1 LKLPNTIR
9 GCHELIL
16 KQQVLIEQLLVRVSA
31 LEEQS
36 KKTSKNS
43 NKPPSSDGL
52 KKQPAFPRKK
62 GNKRGGQIGHK
73 GRKLDFTA
81 NADEI
86 KKLYSERCT
95 CGHSL
100 DKTKALLAEIRQEFD
115 IPVPKLYVT
124 EYQKMAISCNCCGKM
139 NYGSFPEHIKAS
151 TQYGVGV
158 KSLTVLLNSGFAL
171 PIKKVKMLF
180 TELFG
185 YAINESTIVNN
196 TILCSKKLART
207 EELIKEKLNNSEV
220 GHSDETGVRVAG
232 KLHWL
237 HVFSNLFFTYLFVH
251 PKRGKDALN
260 DDVSILPTY
269 SQKGGWVVHD
279 CWSSYFNFKGIKH
292 ALCGAHILREL
303 YALSENGTVWA
314 KWFDRY
320 FRTLLHLIKQNDG
333 ILTEKQQDLSRN
345 LGDKALELFKK
356 ICNHANKIEPLPEPI
371 AGKRG
376 RPKATKA
383 RNLLNRLM
391 KHQDAVLAFAFYKE
405 VPFTNNLAERD
416 LRPIKTKQKV
426 AGSFRTIE
434 GAQRHARIYGFI
446 SSVRKNQLNIFKE
459 LNNIFKG
466 TNTAF

>member
-1 LKLPNTIR
+1 MKLPNTIAA
-9 GCHELIL
+9 CHELIF
-16 KQQVLIEQLLVRVSA
+16 KQQALIEQLIVRVSA
-31 LEEQS
+31 LEEQN

-52 KKQPAFPRKK
+52 RKQPAFPRKK
-62 GNKRGGQIGHK
+62 GNKQGGQIGHK
-73 GRKLDFTA
+73 GRKLDFTPDP
-81 NADEI
+81 DET

-95 CGHSL
+95 CGHNL

-115 IPVPKLYVT
+115 IPEPKLYVT
-124 EYQKMAISCNCCGKM
+124 EYQKMAINCTCCGKT
-139 NYGSFPEHIKAS
+139 NYGSFPKHIKAS

-158 KSLTVLLNSGFAL
+158 KSLTVLLNSGFAV

-196 TILCSKKLART
+196 TILCSEKLAPT
-207 EELIKEKLNNSEV
+207 EKLIKENLNNSNV

-260 DDVSILPTY
+260 DEVSILPTY
-269 SQKGGWVVHD
+269 AEKGGWLVHD

-303 YALSENGTVWA
+303 YALNQNGTIWA

-320 FRTLLHLIKQNDG
+320 FRTLLHLTKQNDG
-333 ILTEKQQDLSRN
+333 ILTERQQ
-345 LGDKALELFKK
+345 DKALELFKK
-356 ICNHANKIEPLPEPI
+356 ICNHANKIEPLPERV

-376 RPKATKA
+376 KPKATKA
-383 RNLLNRLM
+383 RNLLNRLI

-434 GAQRHARIYGFI
+434 GAHRHARIYSFI

-459 LNNIFKG
+459 LNNVFKDR
-466 TNTAF
+466 NIVFQ

>member
-1 LKLPNTIR
+1 MKLPITIK

-16 KQQVLIEQLLVRVSA
+16 KQQVLIEQLIVRVSA
-31 LEEQS
+31 LEEQN

-62 GNKRGGQIGHK
+62 GKKRGGQIGHK
-73 GRKLDFTA
+73 GKKLDFTSHP
-81 NADEI
+81 DET

-95 CGHSL
+95 CGHTL
-100 DKTKALLAEIRQEFD
+100 DKTKALLSEIRQEFD

-124 EYQKMAISCNCCGKM
+124 EYQKMAMSCSCCGKM
-139 NYGSFPEHIKAS
+139 NYGTFPEHIKAS
-151 TQYGVGV
+151 TQYGAGV

-196 TILCSKKLART
+196 TILCSKQLEPI
-207 EELIKEKLNNSEV
+207 EELIKNKLQNSEV

-260 DDVSILPTY
+260 DSVSILPTY
-269 SQKGGWVVHD
+269 SLKGGWVVHD

-303 YALSENGTVWA
+303 YALNENGTIWA

-320 FRTLLHLIKQNDG
+320 FRTLLHLTKQNDG
-333 ILTEKQQDLSRN
+333 ILTEEQQ
-345 LGDKALELFKK
+345 DKALELFKK
-356 ICNHANKIEPLPEPI
+356 ICNHANKIEPLPERVV
-371 AGKRG
+371 GKRG
-376 RPKATKA
+376 KPKATKA
-383 RNLLNRLM
+383 RNLLNRLI
-391 KHQDAVLAFAFYKE
+391 KHQDAVLAFAFHKE

-426 AGSFRTIE
+426 AGSFRTLE

-459 LNNIFKG
+459 LKNIFNNKH
-466 TNTAF
+466 TVFQ